1 MSDDRSDDDG
11 SEYDPFGDDAPE
23 DGPFGDEGSADDPF
37 GDEAFGDGPSGE
49 ANDRFDGPD
58 ADDTDDPFVALGEG
72 VDDDAGPGR
81 DEGRSP
87 DDPGFGRR
95 ADSARA
101 DDGGEAPSGADP
113 EPGAPADDPFA
124 ELDADAADAP
134 TDGDPFESM
143 GSGDVGEEDVWAALD
158 EGTSVGADATE
169 FDDAAEGGAVGDA
182 GASGSGPA
190 GATPGAAATGD
201 ERVVDKR
208 SYCQRCPH
216 FSAPPET
223 ACTHEGT
230 EIVESVDFSRFRV
243 RDCPMIDADDPAFD
257 GE

>member
-1 MSDDRSDDDG
+1 MSDDRSDDDA
-11 SEYDPFGDDAPE
+11 SEHDPFGEEAPE
-23 DGPFGDEGSADDPF
+23 DDPF
-37 GDEAFGDGPSGE
+37 GEEVFDDGPSDE
-49 ANDRFDGPD
+49 AADRFDESDGD
-58 ADDTDDPFVALGEG
+58 ETDDPFAALGEG
-72 VDDDAGPGR
+72 VEGGAEPDRDAEYRPGDAGLGGR
-81 DEGRSP
+81 ANSGDTE
-87 DDPGFGRR
+87 
-95 ADSARA
+95 
-101 DDGGEAPSGADP
+101 GEAPSGAEP

-124 ELDADAADAP
+124 ELDADAGDA
-134 TDGDPFESM
+134 TTEEDLFESM

-169 FDDAAEGGAVGDA
+169 FDDAGGGAVGDA
-182 GASGSGPA
+182 GAPGA
-190 GATPGAAATGD
+190 GTPGAAATGD

-223 ACTHEGT
+223 SCGHEGT

-243 RDCPMIDADDPAFD
+243 RDCPMIDADDPAFE